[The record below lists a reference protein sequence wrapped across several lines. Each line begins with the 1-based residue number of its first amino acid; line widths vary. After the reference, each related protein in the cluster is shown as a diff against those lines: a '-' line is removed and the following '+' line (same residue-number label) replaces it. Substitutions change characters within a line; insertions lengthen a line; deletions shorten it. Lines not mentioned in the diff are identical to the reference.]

1 MKVSIIIEA
10 RLGSKRLPNKIIY
23 RIKKYL
29 FLEYLIKRLK
39 QSKTINE
46 IIIATTNLPQDNKI
60 VQIAK
65 KNKIKFYRGSEN
77 NVLKR
82 VIDTAKHFKCKTI
95 ARVTSDCPIIDFT
108 IVDQAVKMFK
118 FNKCDYLSNAWIR
131 GYPDGMDIEIFDLK
145 TLIKSYKLAKTKRS
159 REWVTWS
166 IRKNPKIFSHINL
179 IPPQELYWPELCLT
193 LDEYDDYL
201 LLKKIIL
208 YYKENI
214 NFTCQDV
221 IKLLKKK
228 KEWQKINKHVVR
240 KLNINYKKVY

>member
-108 IVDQAVKMFK
+108 IVDQAVQMFK

-228 KEWQKINKHVVR
+228 KVWQKINKHVVR